1 MDDTTAVQTVLQAI
15 EDSDFETARSL
26 LTDDFLFSGA
36 TPEPVPGGVW
46 LGLHGQINKA
56 CPDFSFNAA
65 HIHVHG
71 DVIHASVSL
80 SGTQQNDLD
89 LTGFHLPFVAATGKS
104 FQLPTEELSFNVESG
119 MITGLSVAP
128 VDGGGVAGILGQL
141 GVEMPH

>member
-1 MDDTTAVQTVLQAI
+1 VDDTTVVQTILQAI

-36 TPEPVPGGVW
+36 TPEPVPGDVW
-46 LGLHGQINKA
+46 LGLHRQMNMA
-56 CPDFSFNAA
+56 CPDFSFNMA
-65 HIHVHG
+65 HVHVHG

-89 LTGFHLPFVAATGKS
+89 LTGFGLPYVAATGRS
-104 FQLPTEELSFNVESG
+104 FRLPTEELSFTVDNG
-119 MITGLSVAP
+119 MVMGLHVTP
-128 VDGGGVAGILGQL
+128 IPGGGVPGVLGSL